1 MKRLREA
8 LEAWRDAE
16 KRHAHAVLCSVHPNR
31 LKELADA
38 RELALH
44 HVRIIVDGFPWMEE

>member
-8 LEAWRDAE
+8 LEAWRKAE
-16 KRHAHAVLCSVHPNR
+16 REHAHAVLCAAHPNR

-38 RELALH
+38 EEMALH
-44 HVRIIVDGFPWMEE
+44 HVRIIVDGNPWIEE